1 LTLALALTLIAL
13 GFVGAFI
20 SGFLGVGGA
29 IVMIP
34 LLLYVPPLL
43 AVGSVDIKH
52 AAGITMTQ
60 VLAASILGAWTHG
73 RGAMVHRK
81 LALVGGSAMALGAL
95 VGAVM
100 SHVVSGRVL
109 LAIFAVMTTV
119 ALPLM
124 LVRPARWPGAAAA
137 AEMPFKRASAM
148 VYAAVIGI
156 ASGLVGAGG
165 AFLLI
170 PVLIA
175 VLRIPVRVSIGTSL
189 AMTGMSASMGFV
201 GKALTAQ
208 IPLWPAVVVVLG
220 SVAGAPLGAR
230 VSQQAPVNVLRTVLA
245 ALIALVMVRVWV
257 DVFSR

>member
-1 LTLALALTLIAL
+1 MTLALALTLIAL

-60 VLAASILGAWTHG
+60 VLAASVLGAWTHG
-73 RGAMVHRK
+73 REAMVHRK

-95 VGAVM
+95 AGAVA
-100 SHVVSGRVL
+100 SHFVSERAL
-109 LAIFAVMTTV
+109 LTVFAVMTTI

-124 LVRPARWPGAAAA
+124 FVRPARWPGAAA

-148 VYAAVIGI
+148 VYAAAIGI

-208 IPLWPAVVVVLG
+208 IPLWPVVVVVLG

-230 VSQQAPVNVLRTVLA
+230 VSHRAPVTVLRTVLA
-245 ALIALVMVRVWV
+245 ALIALVMARVWV

>member
-1 LTLALALTLIAL
+1 MTLALALTLIAL

-60 VLAASILGAWTHG
+60 VLAASVLGAWTHG
-73 RGAMVHRK
+73 REAMVHRK

-95 VGAVM
+95 AGAVA
-100 SHVVSGRVL
+100 SHFVSERAL
-109 LAIFAVMTTV
+109 LTVFAVMTTI

-124 LVRPARWPGAAAA
+124 FVRPARWPGAAA

-148 VYAAVIGI
+148 VYAAAIGI

-230 VSQQAPVNVLRTVLA
+230 VSHRAPVNVLRTVLA
-245 ALIALVMVRVWV
+245 VLIALVMARVWV